1 MGNKYPNMN
10 DSNDKSNKPS
20 YIPRYKS
27 KLPVYLVI
35 CGLLYI
41 VFNSFK
47 AVITVNYPLYS
58 PWIRGL
64 YFFASLMVM
73 VIAYYKI
80 ARRGD
85 NYIKQFHNDLYDR
98 YYNVL
103 VTGKKEVKRPI
114 FIGLQTMM
122 NTDYEND
129 VNLKTIRKEA
139 KLYACSLAIIVI
151 LTFITAFG

>member
-1 MGNKYPNMN
+1 MEKKYPNMDDN
-10 DSNDKSNKPS
+10 KSKTSDKPA

-27 KLPVYLVI
+27 KLTVYLVI
-35 CGLLYI
+35 CGLLY
-41 VFNSFK
+41 VAFNTFK
-47 AVITVNYPLYS
+47 AVINNNPLYA
-58 PWIRGL
+58 PWIKGL

-73 VIAYYKI
+73 VFAYYRI

-85 NYIKQFHNDLYDR
+85 NYIKQYHPDLYDR

-103 VTGKKEVKRPI
+103 VTGKKELKRPI

-139 KLYACSLAIIVI
+139 KLYVCALAIIII
-151 LTFITAFG
+151 LSIIEVL

>member
-1 MGNKYPNMN
+1 MGTKYPNMN
-10 DSNDKSNKPS
+10 DYKQDGKPTF
-20 YIPRYKS
+20 IPRYKS
-27 KLPVYLVI
+27 KLVVYLVI
-35 CGLLYI
+35 CGLLYV
-41 VFNSFK
+41 VFNTFK
-47 AVITVNYPLYS
+47 AIINNNPLYA
-58 PWIRGL
+58 PWIKGI

-73 VIAYYKI
+73 VVAYYKI

-85 NYIKQFHNDLYDR
+85 NYIKQYHSDLYDR

-139 KLYACSLAIIVI
+139 KLYICSLAIIAI
-151 LTFITAFG
+151 LSFITAFS